1 MKPTLCQNFAD
12 TQWGRFCEEEGQ
24 GRRGVYQKIHT
35 LTLNCNHLKP
45 CLLHHL
51 GNFQ

>member
-24 GRRGVYQKIHT
+24 GRRGGGGGGISKNSHFNT
-35 LTLNCNHLKP
+35 
-45 CLLHHL
+45 
-51 GNFQ
+51 